1 MLYATVREDLK
12 GDDSEAIVHGPGIFP
27 CLFYD
32 HDCDLANHCEC
43 GCRTIPDS
51 AYPVQVLHQDDNG
64 LVYLLMGDEVVIGQ
78 SIDFDYKN
86 ISTNKEENNV

>member
-12 GDDSEAIVHGPGIFP
+12 GDGSEAIVMPAVGAHELGNRI
-27 CLFYD
+27 
-32 HDCDLANHCEC
+32 
-43 GCRTIPDS
+43 IPDS

-64 LVYLLMGDEVVIGQ
+64 FVYLLMGDNVVVGQ

-86 ISTNKEENNV
+86 IPTLGERETF